1 MLSRKSN
8 HINKDKRTYLG
19 CGGGGRGGTING
31 CQEQCVSA
39 RTSSAASLVLL
50 QGGGSASAKDE
61 RLMPLGEIPLT

>member
-1 MLSRKSN
+1 MEV
-8 HINKDKRTYLG
+8 
-19 CGGGGRGGTING
+19 GGREGTING